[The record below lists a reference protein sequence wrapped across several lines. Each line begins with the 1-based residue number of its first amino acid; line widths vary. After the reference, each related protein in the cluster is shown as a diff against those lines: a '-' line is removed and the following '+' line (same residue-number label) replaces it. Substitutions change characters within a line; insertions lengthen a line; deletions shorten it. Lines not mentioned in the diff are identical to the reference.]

1 MAAKE
6 EALIRSFKVGP
17 MRAVHAD
24 RGPFFLTQIPS
35 PKAVTTA
42 NGWRIYDLGHRC
54 QNCSADKAITGEA
67 PLRIRAKWVRVAGSC
82 RCI

>member
-1 MAAKE
+1 MAVKE

-17 MRAVHAD
+17 LRAAHAD
-24 RGPFFLTQIPS
+24 RGPFFLIQIPS
-35 PKAVTTA
+35 PKAVTTPS
-42 NGWRIYDLGHRC
+42 GWCSGDVGCQC